1 MAELVAEHADAVDVF
16 TRHNILAVLVS
27 VALQKFVADK
37 IGADAYA
44 VGAHAGE
51 LVVVGPQIVFPAL
64 FVSRM
69 LARSG
74 VIDGDQGNIAV
85 LGILGKVGSGLT
97 RQPDGLFDELG
108 GVGVGGVSAV
118 GAIVGV
124 AVGGLHAG
132 HYFEAGGK
140 EAVALVGEI
149 VGHAAHAI
157 GLVVIAGLVKEARYL
172 LLRRAG
178 LEGHV
183 GKFDHNDGDDG
194 RTDAGNDG
202 TGALPVAAQAVV
214 GRGGTAHGAA
224 G

>member
-1 MAELVAEHADAVDVF
+1 MAELVAKYADAVYVASGDDVLTVF
-16 TRHNILAVLVS
+16 VRVVLQE
-27 VALQKFVADK
+27 LVADK
-37 IGADAYA
+37 IGTDAHA
-44 VGAHAGE
+44 VGAYADE
-51 LVVVGPQIVFPAL
+51 LVVVCPQIVFPAL

-74 VIDGDQGNIAV
+74 IIDGDQGNIAV
-85 LGILGKVGSGLT
+85 LSILGKVGSGLT
-97 RQPDGLFDELG
+97 RQPDGLFDEFG

-132 HYFEAGGK
+132 HHFEAGGK

-157 GLVVIAGLVKEARYL
+157 GLVVIAGLVEEARYL